1 MVQTKRA
8 AIYCRVSTDDQ
19 SCERQLNDL
28 HAFAER
34 AGYNVTAVFQEKASG
49 VKTDRVERAKLLKLA
64 QARKIDLVLVTEL
77 TRWGRSTVDLLDTL
91 QDLNAQ
97 GVSVIA
103 QTGSQFDLDTAQG
116 KMIAGMLSVLA
127 AFERDLISERTKSGL
142 ASARAKGKKLGRQKG
157 QNPSDKYAKAVL
169 KHVADG
175 RTYRWISHE
184 MQINKTT
191 VTAIVRR
198 HSSTYSDAVLQVL

>member
-1 MVQTKRA
+1 MVQKNRA

-28 HAFAER
+28 KAFADR
-34 AGYNVTAVFQEKASG
+34 AGYDVTAVFQEKASG
-49 VKTDRVERAKLLKLA
+49 AKTDRIERAKVLKLA
-64 QARKIDLVLVTEL
+64 QSRKIDLVLVTEL
-77 TRWGRSTVDLLDTL
+77 TRWGRSTVDLLNTL
-91 QDLNAQ
+91 QDLNTQ

-103 QTGSQFDLDTAQG
+103 QTGSQFDLNTAQG
-116 KMIAGMLSVLA
+116 KMIAGVLSVLA

-142 ASARAKGKKLGRQKG
+142 AIAKAKGKKLGRQPG
-157 QNPSDKYAKAVL
+157 QNPSDKYANEVL
-169 KHVADG
+169 KHVAQG

-198 HSSTYSDAVLQVL
+198 YSENDI

>member
-28 HAFAER
+28 RAFAIR
-34 AGYNVTAVFQEKASG
+34 GGYDVVATFQEKASG
-49 VKTDRVERAKLLKLA
+49 AQNDRAERAKILKLA
-64 QARKIDLVLVTEL
+64 QARKIDAVLVTEL
-77 TRWGRSTVDLLDTL
+77 TRWGRSTVDLLGTL

-103 QTGSQFDLDTAQG
+103 QTGTQFDLDTAQG
-116 KMIAGMLSVLA
+116 KMIAGMLAVLA

-142 ASARAKGKKLGRQKG
+142 ATARSNGKKLGRQAG

-184 MQINKTT
+184 MQINKST
-191 VTAIVRR
+191 VTAIVKR
-198 HSSTYSDAVLQVL
+198 HGKMAGAN